1 LEQPQTSKEFNDA
14 LLESI
19 DEAMTA
25 LLGKGVLD
33 SLYLHLDRFC
43 AITKDE
49 LPNRLEAFFSILEKT
64 LGSSGKTIGKA
75 IAKRFYSKLQ
85 LEFDEKANH
94 SLLEYVEEAKR
105 KLQTLPPH
113 N

>member
-1 LEQPQTSKEFNDA
+1 MSVAENLEHFHVL

-19 DEAMTA
+19 DETITA

-33 SLYLHLDRFC
+33 SLYLHLERFC

-49 LPNRLEAFFSILEKT
+49 LPNRLEVFLSILEKT
-64 LGSSGKTIGKA
+64 FGSSGKTIGKA

-105 KLQTLPPH
+105 KLQTLTPH